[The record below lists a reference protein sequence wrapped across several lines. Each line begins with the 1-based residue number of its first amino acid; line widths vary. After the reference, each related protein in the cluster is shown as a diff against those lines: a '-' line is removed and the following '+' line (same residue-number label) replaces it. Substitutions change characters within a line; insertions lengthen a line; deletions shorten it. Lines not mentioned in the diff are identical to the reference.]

1 MIGRNK
7 KTVNVV
13 TLAPSSLLE
22 GRKALITG
30 GTGGIGKA
38 IAEAFLNAG
47 ADVIITSRSKEKAEA
62 CAEELGKKTPSGRN
76 ICGLELDLSVPES
89 ISGLLSVISTVPW
102 IGNGIDILINNAGTN
117 VGESYYCNEC
127 DYDTIVDTNLKGV
140 YFLTRQIGEYM
151 ISKGIEGNILNITS
165 SSGLRPA
172 ISPYMIS
179 KWGVRGLT
187 LGFAKKY
194 IKHGI
199 VVNALAPGPTATP
212 MLKKSE
218 KDDLNL
224 PNNPS
229 KRFALPQEIY
239 NFTFILTSDIFI
251 IIVGYTIYMTGGAG
265 VITFDDVI
273 Y

>member
-1 MIGRNK
+1 MFGRNK
-7 KTVNVV
+7 KTVNIV

-38 IAEAFLNAG
+38 IAGAFLNAG
-47 ADVIITSRSKEKAEA
+47 ADVIITSRSKEKAGI
-62 CAEELGKKTPSGRN
+62 CAKELEMIAPPGRSV
-76 ICGLELDLSVPES
+76 CGFELDLSVPES
-89 ISGLLSVISTVPW
+89 FSGLLSDISAVPW
-102 IGNGIDILINNAGTN
+102 TGKGVDILVNNAGTN
-117 VGESYYCNEC
+117 AGESYFCNEG

-140 YFLTRQIGEYM
+140 YFLTRLIGEYM
-151 ISKGIEGNILNITS
+151 ISRSIEGNILNITS
-165 SSGLRPA
+165 SSAVRPA

-187 LGFAKKY
+187 LGLAKKY

-199 VVNALAPGPTATP
+199 VVNALAPGPTLTP

-229 KRFALPQEIY
+229 KRFVLPQEIA
-239 NFTFILTSDIFI
+239 NFAVILTSAMGRM
-251 IIVGYTIYMTGGAG
+251 IVGDTIYMTGGAG
-265 VITFDDVI
+265 VITFDDVD